1 MDLRQYD
8 DFAALFSG
16 HVIKY
21 NDHDIGSIHSPAR
34 KAVCKYIA
42 LNFLAQQRPLN
53 RTRRP
58 NVVQVYANWS
68 RLRTLHSSTTS
79 PNQATFAS
87 SVLADLKYCG
97 FFEPLNQ
104 GEFEGKGLERD
115 LCDSLRA
122 HILSQSVVV
131 GCTPLWFR
139 LSAIANIYYVS
150 RSPKHKDKDTLL
162 RIGQAFADR
171 YGQYGG
177 EVVSS
182 ERKLF
187 ESACRRNRELT
198 APAQWSS
205 AKIDS
210 LLEKIRQET
219 LNHRVRRM
227 TSIFSSKILSD
238 RAVPSSMLEARKF
251 ATELLRRNK

>member
-42 LNFLAQQRPLN
+42 LNFLAQQRPLLTS
-53 RTRRP
+53 TRKCDAK
-58 NVVQVYANWS
+58 VVYANWS
-68 RLRTLHSSTTS
+68 NKRTLRSSTTS
-79 PNQATFAS
+79 PSQATFAS

-104 GEFEGKGLERD
+104 GEFEGKGLEKD

-122 HILSQSVVV
+122 HILSQSVVA

-139 LSAIANIYYVS
+139 LSALANIYYVS
-150 RSPKHKDKDTLL
+150 RSPRHKDKDTLL
-162 RIGQAFADR
+162 RIAKRSRADPVKTV
-171 YGQYGG
+171 
-177 EVVSS
+177 E
-182 ERKLF
+182 
-187 ESACRRNRELT
+187 
-198 APAQWSS
+198 
-205 AKIDS
+205 
-210 LLEKIRQET
+210 
-219 LNHRVRRM
+219 
-227 TSIFSSKILSD
+227 
-238 RAVPSSMLEARKF
+238 
-251 ATELLRRNK
+251 